1 MSKFKKILTSF
12 IVLIMLLGSLFSN
25 SISTNMVLAQNSE
38 EPIGDTITVEEEMPS
53 TNMESPSMEESIVEG
68 EDNEI
73 DVTIVEE
80 VNDTTLPEVPLVVEE
95 TPNVSASPEVSPSV
109 EEIIEKTKEP
119 FVNEIHDGD
128 FVISGT
134 AEENALIQIKIN
146 DEVFEIIVTETKE
159 WLVELI
165 NPLVLDQEVIINA
178 KLENKEISN
187 DVKIKVLP
195 LEKTEEEVIE
205 EVVEEGIDLFQPTYP
220 DGIIN
225 DDTPI
230 NAEVNYNIFPETS
243 FLGLSGMMMFRSSGM
258 LRAMVSPTNPG
269 QVTTS
274 KTATPVPGMVNT
286 WDITVRIEGKDT
298 QKTSDIVLVIDTS
311 GSMND
316 NGRITAAKDA
326 AKAFVQTLLGEG
338 ASSAEYTRIS
348 VVSFDYYAYTETG
361 LTNSVTN
368 LNNAINGLGAGGG
381 TFTQAGIRQAQ
392 AILANSDAD
401 YKNIVLLSDGEP
413 TYSYQIDNPDN
424 YLVEYPGYGGQTG
437 TSVPSASYLNSR
449 VGAGNNLRSRYYDG
463 WGNSNDRYYNHGNS
477 TIAEA
482 GFAKTAGSTVWTI
495 ALEAGT
501 IGTPILNS
509 IASPGNSFTAAPADL
524 NSIFQ
529 NIAGSI
535 SSAVTNAT
543 VTDPMGMGFTIPV
556 GSISGI
562 TTVPVNTANYDSA
575 ANTITW
581 NPGALTIPTATDPTV
596 KYAELTYRVE
606 ITDEILNA
614 TPNGDT
620 YSTNGNTVLT
630 YTDLNGTVQTVNF
643 EVPSVDPILLVLEK
657 KLIDTHG
664 NTVTDDGRV
673 FTVQVTSNNGYNQS
687 YNLTAGQKR
696 ILTNLRL
703 EDTYTIN
710 ENGFTGTPVTL
721 SSDYNTTYNVYDTNT
736 NTFMIRQGDPDSSVL
751 VTNVEKPL
759 GVLTISKVF
768 KPILNSPLRTR
779 GVRNTS
785 PVFEFTITNPKGET
799 SVVNLQAG
807 ETVSLENLIYGE
819 YTVVETNTQGFV
831 SSYEDDF
838 GDTTDGKVTL
848 SIDDKEHSV
857 TVTNSPDVNDTYTT
871 INGEKIWNGGPIE
884 NYNAIQLTLVKN
896 GTPMDPQPAYNV
908 TQGQGDLSNRFYY
921 QWDNLQKYDDFGK
934 LIEYTIQEDNVPT
947 KYEATYS
954 DDKLTVTNTY
964 NPDIT
969 ARTEANKIWVNGPT
983 PRETVW
989 FKLYRQIPNGV
1000 VEEVPDAPLKELP
1013 NGTIKVEWL
1022 NLPAEDNSGNTY
1034 TYSVKEVDV
1043 NGNPLTLDNY
1053 NKEEN
1058 GLTITNTYVI
1068 PTDVSV
1074 TANKTWE
1081 NGPEP
1086 RPVIYFKLFRTNG
1099 LEETAVEVPVVEI
1112 TGTNLQAVWD
1122 NLERTDIH
1130 GNEYEYIVKEV
1141 NEAGEEF
1148 TPENYY
1154 QSKNGYDIKNIY
1166 VTPKIKITAQKNWV
1180 DGKTLIGEVTLQ
1192 LQRSLDGVT
1201 FEDLYEPIVI
1211 DGQVDEG
1218 VDGNAEFTAWVYT
1231 WNYVEKTDE
1240 NGTPYIF
1247 KIKELEI
1254 PNFNST
1260 QSEFDDSVDGVLSTV
1275 ITNTY
1280 VSPKITLNARKTWV
1294 NGSSLATSATFT
1306 LQRSSNGGNFDDVET
1321 VILDGVVDVS
1331 ELEPWVYTWSNLD
1344 KTDTEGY
1351 EYTYKVIEAPI
1362 DNFTTEGGV
1371 VSATSIAN
1379 TYETTITN
1387 RYSSPKISLNARKV
1401 WINGSTLATSAT
1413 FILQRLSNGGVIE
1426 SIDQV
1431 TLDGV
1436 VDVSELEPWVYTWTN
1451 LDKTDMEGYE
1461 YTYQV
1466 FEAAIDNFNTYGGNE
1481 IVVTPENIYETTITN
1496 EYIPPIN
1503 EVIANKVWV
1512 NGPEVKPDVWFK
1524 LYRQITGGTI
1534 EEADDAEVIKLNG
1547 TQVIWEDIKQTDIDG
1562 NQYTFTVKE
1571 VNELGEEFEPEN
1583 YIKLEEGLTVTNT
1596 YQIPKV
1602 IIKATKVWEGG
1613 DDLTK
1618 IATFQLQNSIDG
1630 NTFNNVGT
1638 TVTLD
1643 GNVDEGAVGSG
1654 ELVSWVYTWDNIDKT
1669 DINGNP
1675 YTFKVVETPIDNFT
1689 PTGGVD
1695 VVEATENLFETTITN
1710 VYTPETISYSIM
1722 KKWNNNGVDIT
1733 DIPESVSV
1741 TLTRKSTGDVFE
1753 DVQPVI
1759 LEEGN
1764 NWQETISNLP
1774 KTDTRG
1780 NLYEYAVREEQ
1791 VSGYGEPIYEFAN
1804 NTFTVTNERNVVTK
1818 SVTKKWN
1825 SVEGEKTPVEIT
1837 YVLLQDGNE
1846 IARETVTTP
1855 YSYTFES
1862 DEEGNALPEFNIVD
1876 NKNYDY
1882 TIQELDIEGYT
1893 STVNQETGE
1902 VLNTQDTISKTVTK
1916 AWINNTNVANP
1927 IEVEVEL
1934 HRNNTKYRDSIILNE
1949 ANNWTH
1955 EFINLPEFDE
1965 NGNEYNYT
1973 FVETNVPDGYTV
1985 NVDNTTG
1992 IITNTKDVISK
2003 TVSKVWINTSADPNP
2018 TSVIVN
2024 LTRSD
2029 GDVLE
2034 QELSENNNWTYT
2046 WNNLPTHDVN
2056 GNPFTYKI
2064 TENDVP
2070 GYTPSIV
2077 QETGVITN
2085 TKDVKNIQVTKVW
2098 NTVEGEN
2105 KPASVT
2111 INLLRNNVVYDSI
2124 ILKGEPWTHTF
2135 ENLPVKDLEDNN
2147 YTYTLSENEVLG
2159 YIPTIDDG
2167 TYTIINTQK
2176 TTGLTV
2182 SKEWVNTTG
2191 QANPESITI
2200 HLNRNNEVID
2210 TRDITAAEGWKYE
2223 YTDLPLTNPAG
2234 VDYVYTI
2241 TEDAIDGYS
2250 QEIDPETNVITNT
2263 INTTEVS
2270 VAKVWKTLEGETI
2283 PESIVINLLQNGE
2296 PYKETTLT
2304 PNTLTYTFENL
2315 PTHST
2320 NGTPHD
2326 YTVIEVPHDGYDSE
2340 INKVEGVFVVT
2351 NTQKTTSKSVSKK
2364 WVNNT
2369 DEPNPTEITAVLNR
2383 NGEEYKTQ
2391 VLNQDN
2397 GWAFTWDNLPL
2408 TDSTGKAYEYTVD
2421 EKEVVGYN
2429 KAIDS
2434 DVITNTKEVISLE
2447 VSKTWNDESGG
2458 INKPTSITVNLYR
2471 NDSTEVYKSLELSQ
2485 GGNAN
2490 LWIGEFTNLP
2500 KYNQAGEQIEYT
2512 IDEVDVP
2519 GYEKVVNDYSI
2530 TNTRIFI
2537 TIPVTK
2543 EWIKL
2548 DTEGF
2553 PKSITYKL
2561 LRDGLVV
2568 STQTVYETDWNYEF
2582 TTDSNGNKLPQTNPL
2597 TGEDYE
2603 YTVEE
2608 ENLPGYESKV
2618 EELNVINT
2626 QILIDVEVNKVWVGG
2641 NKPNT
2646 TIELWK
2652 QGKDALGNEINEKVD
2667 EFIATS
2673 TETKKV
2679 FENLPEYDPSGSKYT
2694 YYVLEPQVPAN
2705 YTKTIEGLTVT
2716 NTFKDPVKP
2725 TNPPKDPEVKWTCA
2739 DEGKVWNEQ
2748 KQMCVYAYKAPNTS
2762 TNNSIFV
2769 WVSTIIISTLLLL
2782 WNNFKRRRIS

>member
-1 MSKFKKILTSF
+1 MYYPQDE
-12 IVLIMLLGSLFSN
+12 GRRLF
-25 SISTNMVLAQNSE
+25 
-38 EPIGDTITVEEEMPS
+38 
-53 TNMESPSMEESIVEG
+53 
-68 EDNEI
+68 
-73 DVTIVEE
+73 
-80 VNDTTLPEVPLVVEE
+80 
-95 TPNVSASPEVSPSV
+95 
-109 EEIIEKTKEP
+109 
-119 FVNEIHDGD
+119 
-128 FVISGT
+128 
-134 AEENALIQIKIN
+134 
-146 DEVFEIIVTETKE
+146 
-159 WLVELI
+159 
-165 NPLVLDQEVIINA
+165 
-178 KLENKEISN
+178 
-187 DVKIKVLP
+187 
-195 LEKTEEEVIE
+195 
-205 EVVEEGIDLFQPTYP
+205 
-220 DGIIN
+220 
-225 DDTPI
+225 
-230 NAEVNYNIFPETS
+230 
-243 FLGLSGMMMFRSSGM
+243 
-258 LRAMVSPTNPG
+258 
-269 QVTTS
+269 
-274 KTATPVPGMVNT
+274 
-286 WDITVRIEGKDT
+286 
-298 QKTSDIVLVIDTS
+298 
-311 GSMND
+311 
-316 NGRITAAKDA
+316 
-326 AKAFVQTLLGEG
+326 
-338 ASSAEYTRIS
+338 
-348 VVSFDYYAYTETG
+348 
-361 LTNSVTN
+361 
-368 LNNAINGLGAGGG
+368 
-381 TFTQAGIRQAQ
+381 
-392 AILANSDAD
+392 
-401 YKNIVLLSDGEP
+401 
-413 TYSYQIDNPDN
+413 
-424 YLVEYPGYGGQTG
+424 
-437 TSVPSASYLNSR
+437 
-449 VGAGNNLRSRYYDG
+449 
-463 WGNSNDRYYNHGNS
+463 YNHGNS
-477 TIAEA
+477 AIAEA
-482 GFAKTAGSTVWTI
+482 GFAKTAGSSVWTI

-556 GSISGI
+556 DSISGI
-562 TTVPVNTANYDSA
+562 ITVPENTANYDSA

-581 NPGALTIPTATDPTV
+581 NPGTLTIPTETDPTV

-606 ITDEILNA
+606 VTDDILNA

-630 YTDLNGTVQTVNF
+630 YTYYNCVVQTVNF

-673 FTVQVTSNNGYNQS
+673 FTVQVTSNNGYNQLYS
-687 YNLTAGQKR
+687 LTGGQKR

-703 EDTYTIN
+703 EDTYTLN

-721 SSDYNTTYNVYDTNT
+721 SSDYNTTYNVYDTDT
-736 NTFMIRQGDPDSSVL
+736 NTFVIRQGDPDSSVL
-751 VTNVEKPL
+751 ITNVEKPL

-768 KPILNSPLRTR
+768 KPIINPPLRSR
-779 GVRNTS
+779 GLRNTS

-799 SVVNLQAG
+799 SIINLQAG

-819 YTVVETNTQGFV
+819 YTVIETNSQGFV

-857 TVTNSPDVNDTYTT
+857 TITNSPTTNDTYIT

-896 GTPMDPQPAYNV
+896 GTPMDPQPTYTV

-921 QWDNLQKYDDFGK
+921 QWNDLQKYDDSGK
-934 LIEYTIQEDNVPT
+934 LIEYTIQEDNVPA

-954 DDKLTVTNTY
+954 VDKLTVTNTY

-969 ARTEANKIWVNGPT
+969 ARTETNKIWVNGPT

-1000 VEEVPDAPLKELP
+1000 VEEVPEVPLRELP

-1022 NLPAEDNSGNTY
+1022 NLPAEDNMGNTY
-1034 TYSVKEVDV
+1034 TYSVKEVDE

-1053 NKEEN
+1053 NIEEN
-1058 GLTITNTYVI
+1058 GLTVTNTYVI

-1074 TANKTWE
+1074 TANKIWE

-1086 RPVIYFKLFRTNG
+1086 KPVIYFKLFRTKG
-1099 LEETAVEVPVVEI
+1099 IEETAVDVPVVEI
-1112 TGTNLQAVWD
+1112 NGTNLQAVWN
-1122 NLERTDIH
+1122 NLERTDIE

-1141 NEAGEEF
+1141 NAVGEEF

-1166 VTPKIKITAQKNWV
+1166 VTPKIKITAQKDWV
-1180 DGKTLIGEVTLQ
+1180 DGESLIGVVTLQ
-1192 LQRSLDGVT
+1192 LQRSLDGINFT
-1201 FEDLYEPIVI
+1201 DLYEPVFI
-1211 DGQVDEG
+1211 DGEVDQG
-1218 VDGNAEFTAWVYT
+1218 ADGNAEFTAWVYT

-1247 KIKELEI
+1247 KVKELEI

-1260 QSEFDDSVDGVLSTV
+1260 QSEFDESVEGVLSTV

-1280 VSPKITLNARKTWV
+1280 ISPKITLNAKKIWV

-1306 LQRSSNGGNFDDVET
+1306 LQRSSNGGA
-1321 VILDGVVDVS
+1321 
-1331 ELEPWVYTWSNLD
+1331 
-1344 KTDTEGY
+1344 
-1351 EYTYKVIEAPI
+1351 IE
-1362 DNFTTEGGV
+1362 D
-1371 VSATSIAN
+1371 
-1379 TYETTITN
+1379 
-1387 RYSSPKISLNARKV
+1387 
-1401 WINGSTLATSAT
+1401 
-1413 FILQRLSNGGVIE
+1413 
-1426 SIDQV
+1426 IDQV

-1436 VDVSELEPWVYTWTN
+1436 VDEGELEPWIYTWTN
-1451 LDKTDMEGYE
+1451 LDKTDIDGYE
-1461 YTYQV
+1461 YSYQV
-1466 FEAAIDNFNTYGGNE
+1466 VEAPIDNFNTSGGLD
-1481 IVVTPENIYETTITN
+1481 VVETTANTYETSIIN
-1496 EYIPPIN
+1496 EYIPPQE
-1503 EVIANKVWV
+1503 EVIASKVWE
-1512 NGPEVKPDVWFK
+1512 NGPDLKPDVWFK

-1534 EEADDAEVIKLNG
+1534 EEADDAEVIKLDG
-1547 TQVIWEDIKQTDIDG
+1547 TQVIWQDIKQTDIDG
-1562 NQYTFTVKE
+1562 NKYTFTVKE

-1583 YIKLEEGLTVTNT
+1583 YKKLEEGLTVTNT

-1602 IIKATKVWEGG
+1602 VVKATKVWNGG

-1618 IATFQLQNSIDG
+1618 TATFQLQNSIDG
-1630 NTFNNVGT
+1630 ITFDSVGT

-1643 GNVDEGAVGSG
+1643 GTVDDGAVGSG
-1654 ELVSWVYTWDNIDKT
+1654 ELVSWVYTWDNVDKT

-1675 YTFKVVETPIDNFT
+1675 YTFKVVESSIENFT
-1689 PTGGVD
+1689 TTGGVD
-1695 VVEATENLFETTITN
+1695 VAETTENLFETTITN
-1710 VYTPETISYSIM
+1710 VYTPETISYNII
-1722 KKWNNNGVDIT
+1722 KKWNNSGVKII
-1733 DIPESVSV
+1733 DIPESVRI
-1741 TLTRKSTGDVFE
+1741 TLTRKSTGATFE
-1753 DVQPVI
+1753 DVQTVI
-1759 LEEGN
+1759 LN
-1764 NWQETISNLP
+1764 VDNSWQETISNLP
-1774 KTDTRG
+1774 KNDDRG

-1791 VSGYGEPIYEFAN
+1791 VPGYGEPTYEFAN

-1818 SVTKKWN
+1818 SVTKKWV
-1825 SVEGEKTPVEIT
+1825 SIEGEKTPAEIT
-1837 YVLLQDGNE
+1837 YVLLQDGSE
-1846 IARETVTTP
+1846 IARETVTSP
-1855 YSYTFES
+1855 YSYTFEI
-1862 DEEGNALPEFNIVD
+1862 DEEGNALPEYNIVD

-2034 QELSENNNWTYT
+2034 QELSVDNDWTYT
-2046 WNNLPTHDVN
+2046 WNNLPTHDAN
-2056 GNPFTYKI
+2056 GNPFTYAI
-2064 TENDVP
+2064 SENTVT
-2070 GYTPSIV
+2070 GYGTNID
-2077 QETGVITN
+2077 QTTGVITN
-2085 TKDVKNIQVTKVW
+2085 TKDVKNIEVTKDW
-2098 NTVEGEN
+2098 KTIEGED
-2105 KPASVT
+2105 KPESIT
-2111 INLLRNNVVYDSI
+2111 INLLRNNEFYKSTTLTD
-2124 ILKGEPWTHTF
+2124 EPWTYTF
-2135 ENLPVKDLEDNN
+2135 ENLPIKDLNGDD
-2147 YTYTLSENEVLG
+2147 YIYTLSEEEILG
-2159 YIPTIDDG
+2159 YTTSIDNN
-2167 TYTIINTQK
+2167 TFTVTNTQK
-2176 TTGLTV
+2176 STEFIV
-2182 SKEWVNTTG
+2182 SKSWINTTG
-2191 QANPESITI
+2191 QSNPSSVTI
-2200 HLNRNNEVID
+2200 HLYKGEDLID
-2210 TRDITAAEGWKYE
+2210 TQTLNEANNWSHTYSN
-2223 YTDLPLTNPAG
+2223 LPLTDPSGN
-2234 VDYVYTI
+2234 DYIYKI
-2241 TEDAIDGYS
+2241 TEDEIIGYDS
-2250 QEIDPETNVITNT
+2250 IVNNETKTIENT
-2263 INTTEVS
+2263 INTTQVS
-2270 VAKVWKTLEGETI
+2270 IEKVWNPIDGETI
-2283 PESIVINLLQNGE
+2283 PESIVIKLLQDNKD
-2296 PYKETTLT
+2296 YKDVTLT
-2304 PNTLTYTFENL
+2304 PNTLTHTFENL

-2320 NGTPHD
+2320 NGTQHD

-2340 INKVEGVFVVT
+2340 INKVEGVFVIA

-2364 WVNNT
+2364 WVNNS
-2369 DEPNPTEITAVLNR
+2369 DEPNPTEVTVVLNR

-2652 QGKDALGNEINEKVD
+2652 QGKDASGNEINEKVD

-2673 TETKKV
+2673 TETTKI
-2679 FENLPEYDPSGSKYT
+2679 FENLPEYDPSGSKYN
-2694 YYVLEPQVPAN
+2694 YYVLEPEVPTN

-2716 NTFKDPVKP
+2716 NTFKKPVTP
-2725 TNPPKDPEVKWTCA
+2725 TDPPKDPEVKWTCA
-2739 DEGKVWNEQ
+2739 DEGKIWNEE
-2748 KQMCVYAYKAPNTS
+2748 KQMCVFAYKAPNTS
-2762 TNNSIFV
+2762 SNNSVFIWIASLFISTILFV
-2769 WVSTIIISTLLLL
+2769 W
-2782 WNNFKRRRIS
+2782 NNLKHRRIS